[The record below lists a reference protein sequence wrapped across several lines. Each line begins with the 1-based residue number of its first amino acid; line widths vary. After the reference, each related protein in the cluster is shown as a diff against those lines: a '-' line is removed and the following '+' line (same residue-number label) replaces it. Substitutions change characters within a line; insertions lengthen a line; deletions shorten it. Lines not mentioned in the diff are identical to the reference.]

1 MMINF
6 VKEGQPV
13 PNKEK
18 TTKSILDEAKEWEV
32 TVDLKKKLVFPNV
45 IQTTLRP
52 DIVLSS
58 MISKAIVMIELTV
71 PWETRCDE
79 AHERKKAKYLQLQE
93 DCKAK
98 GWKCWLFPVEIGPR
112 Q

>member
-18 TTKSILDEAKEWEV
+18 ITKSILDEAKEWEV

-79 AHERKKAKYLQLQE
+79 AHERKKAKYTNY
-93 DCKAK
+93 KIAK
-98 GWKCWLFPVEIGPR
+98 PNEGIAGCSQWK
-112 Q
+112 